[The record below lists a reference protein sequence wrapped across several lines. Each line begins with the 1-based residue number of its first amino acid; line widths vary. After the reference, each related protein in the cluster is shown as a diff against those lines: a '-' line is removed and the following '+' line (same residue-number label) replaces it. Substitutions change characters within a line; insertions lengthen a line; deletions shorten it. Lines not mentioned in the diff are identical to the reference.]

1 MMPISQI
8 LNDNIRLLKAKAA
21 RPAIYGVIIAITA
34 IIIATGL
41 VSQISHGEITLG
53 SIIDAQHNNVALWA
67 LDLMPFIFAFW
78 GQYVS
83 SIIAYE
89 AGAMVIDQTQ
99 DLRTR
104 TTALEYQTMH
114 DATHDAL
121 TDLPNRILLRDRLQ
135 QAIFNAQR
143 NHRAVAVLLLDLN
156 RFKDINDTLGH
167 FQGDRV
173 LKHVAVRLKHVMR
186 DTDTLG
192 RLGGDE
198 FAIILNPLTSLYDIN
213 IVVEKIHKALVPPYS
228 LENLKVDVQASIGA
242 ALFPENGNDADT
254 LLQRADIAM
263 YSAKQDKKVFV
274 LYTEKLDQQSPTRL
288 TLMSEL
294 RDAIK
299 NDELTLRFQP
309 IANSATQS
317 INEAEVLV
325 RWQHKIHGTMNPDEF
340 IPLAE
345 RTGLINPLTQ
355 WVIKNALRQQATWR
369 KLGLDIGIAINISA
383 QTLLDPEFAEEV
395 TGLLAAHEVLPQ
407 RLVLE
412 ITESSIMF
420 DQELAMHILTRF
432 ADMGVRIAIDDFGTG
447 YSSLSYLRK
456 LPVSQLK
463 IDKSF
468 VLDMLNN
475 DNDAVIVNAT
485 IDLGHN
491 LGLEVVAEGVESEDI
506 FKRLQQ
512 RGCDAMQGYHINYPL
527 RGEDFLQW
535 FYTTTHF
542 GVFHRAEETVKVSQH
557 GSHIPL

>member
-8 LNDNIRLLKAKAA
+8 LNDNVRLLRTKAT
-21 RPAIYGVIIAITA
+21 RPAIYGVTIAIGA
-34 IIIATGL
+34 IVVATLL
-41 VSQISHGEITLG
+41 VSHISYGEVSLNGIVN
-53 SIIDAQHNNVALWA
+53 AQRHNVALWA
-67 LDLMPFIFAFW
+67 LDLMPFVFAFW

-83 SIIAYE
+83 SLIAYE

-99 DLRTR
+99 DLRTK
-104 TTALEYQTMH
+104 TTALEYQAMH

-135 QAIFNAQR
+135 QAIHSAQR
-143 NHRAVAVLLLDLN
+143 ESRALAILLLDLN

-167 FQGDRV
+167 YQGDRL
-173 LKHVAVRLKHVMR
+173 LKHVASRLKHVVR
-186 DTDTLG
+186 EADTLA

-198 FAIILNPLTSLYDIN
+198 FAVILNPLSTLEDVHT
-213 IVVEKIHKALVPPYS
+213 VVGKVQRALAPPYA
-228 LENLKVDVQASIGA
+228 LDGLTLDVQASVGGA
-242 ALFPENGNDADT
+242 LYPEHGSDADT

-263 YSAKQDKKVFV
+263 YAAKQDQKSFV
-274 LYTEKLDQQSPTRL
+274 LYSDKLDQQSPRRL

-309 IANSATQS
+309 IVNNHTQS
-317 INEAEVLV
+317 VSEAEVLV
-325 RWQHKIHGTMNPDEF
+325 RWEHKIHGTMVPDEF

-345 RTGLINPLTQ
+345 RTGLIYPLTQ
-355 WVIKNALRQQATWR
+355 WVMRNALRQQAAWR
-369 KLGLDIGIAINISA
+369 KLGLDIGMAVNVSA
-383 QTLLDPEFAEEV
+383 QTLLDPEFIDQV
-395 TGLLAAHEVLPQ
+395 TGLLAAHDVPPQ

-420 DQELAMHILTRF
+420 DQELALHILSRF

-468 VLDMLNN
+468 VLDMLDNE
-475 DNDAVIVNAT
+475 NDAVIVNAT

-491 LGLEVVAEGVESEDI
+491 LGLQVIAEGVENEETLR
-506 FKRLQQ
+506 RLQK

-527 RGEDFLQW
+527 RGEDFPPW
-535 FYTTTHF
+535 FYSTASW
-542 GVFHRAEETVKVSQH
+542 GQRATN
-557 GSHIPL
+557 SHALT